1 MANGMQRGPVV
12 HTLHTECLYC
22 AEGVTTGSE
31 STSPKRLQSRRERKR
46 ASRAQRRAAREAA
59 EEKQMLAD
67 QQARWAI
74 VVKLA
79 GDPKALSGRYVMQ
92 TASMSTSSQALSSML
107 APSFCPSQVR
117 RNVVGR
123 GR

>member
-1 MANGMQRGPVV
+1 MCVCVLRV
-12 HTLHTECLYC
+12 
-22 AEGVTTGSE
+22 EGAAGSE
-31 STSPKRLQSRRERKR
+31 STSPKRLQSRRQRKR

-79 GDPKALSGRYVMQ
+79 GDPKALSGR
-92 TASMSTSSQALSSML
+92 
-107 APSFCPSQVR
+107 
-117 RNVVGR
+117 
-123 GR
+123 